1 MVDQADPAVQRLAR
15 NFGRQAI
22 DPAAKA
28 TMVRGVFDRVAGRY
42 DLMNDL
48 MSLGVH
54 RLWKDAVIDWLAP
67 RPGIAHVDVAGGTG
81 DLAERLLARTKGD
94 ATVTICDI
102 NAAMLEAG
110 RDRAL
115 DRVSIDGLQWVCGNA
130 EALPFPDASFDSYTI
145 AFGIRNCTHIDTV
158 LDEAYRVLRTGGRFL
173 CLEFSAVVLPGLD
186 RIYDLYS
193 DRVLPEIGAHVA
205 KDRDAYV
212 YLVESIRNFP
222 EQDTFARLI
231 GKSGFELVR
240 YRNLSGG
247 IAAIHSGWKL

>member
-1 MVDQADPAVQRLAR
+1 MVEPADPAVQRLAR
-15 NFGRQAI
+15 NFGRQAV

-28 TMVRGVFDRVAGRY
+28 TLVRGVFDRVAGRY

-81 DLAERLLARTKGD
+81 DLAERLLARTDGD
-94 ATVTICDI
+94 AAVTVCDI
-102 NAAMLEAG
+102 NASMLQAG

-115 DRVSIDGLQWVCGNA
+115 DRVSLDGLHWVCGNA
-130 EALPFPDASFDSYTI
+130 EALPFPDRSFDSYTI
-145 AFGIRNCTHIDTV
+145 AFGIRNCTRIDTV
-158 LDEAYRVLRTGGRFL
+158 IDEAYRVLRTGGRFL

-193 DRVLPEIGAHVA
+193 DRVLPEIGARVA

-231 GKSGFELVR
+231 GKSGFDLVR